1 MPMPRLKDLPNLGP
15 TSEEM
20 LVRAGITTPAQLQA
34 LGAIAAFVRVRTSE
48 GRASMNL
55 LWALEGALCGQAWQ
69 TVARE
74 HRTSLLLALEDY
86 AQRDKET
93 P

>member
-1 MPMPRLKDLPNLGP
+1 MPTPRLRDLPNLGP

-20 LVRAGITTPAQLQA
+20 LTRAGIATPAQLQA
-34 LGAIAAFVRVRTSE
+34 LGAIAAFVRVRKSQ
-48 GRASMNL
+48 GKASMNL

-69 TVARE
+69 TVARD

-86 AQRDKET
+86 EQRHQEV

>member
-15 TSEEM
+15 SSEQM
-20 LVRAGITTPAQLQA
+20 RVRAGITTPAQLQA
-34 LGAIAAFVRVRTSE
+34 LGAIAAFVRVRKSE

-86 AQRDKET
+86 EQRDKQT